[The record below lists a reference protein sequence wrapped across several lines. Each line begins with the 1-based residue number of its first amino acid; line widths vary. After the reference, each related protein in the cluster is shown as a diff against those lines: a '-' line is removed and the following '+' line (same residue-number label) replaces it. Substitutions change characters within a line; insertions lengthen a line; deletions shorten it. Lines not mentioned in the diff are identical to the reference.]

1 MDIILYLLLLIQYQH
16 KQICWLLNFICRYI
30 PLKQWAFDD
39 SIHPNIKNFGLTS
52 FQRSSITRNGITKNI
67 SLIWNGGMA
76 KRSNLFSAGTNV
88 ILTTAVPAH
97 AVMPRNHT
105 FIKTMV
111 PKGSSSVKYSST
123 AFSPEEKRFARP
135 YPLKCPYCSHSLVSI
150 KKQKHQDT
158 SN

>member
-52 FQRSSITRNGITKNI
+52 FQRSFITRNGITKNT

-76 KRSNLFSAGTNV
+76 PVQCRNECDIDDSCTC
-88 ILTTAVPAH
+88 
-97 AVMPRNHT
+97 PRCNA
-105 FIKTMV
+105 
-111 PKGSSSVKYSST
+111 PKPYLYKNNDSKGQLLCKVCST

-150 KKQKHQDT
+150 KNRKHQDT

>member
-52 FQRSSITRNGITKNI
+52 FQRSFITRNGITKNT

-111 PKGSSSVKYSST
+111 SKGSSSVKYVPLPFRQKKNVLPDRILLNVLT
-123 AFSPEEKRFARP
+123 AVIHWF
-135 YPLKCPYCSHSLVSI
+135 
-150 KKQKHQDT
+150 Q
-158 SN
+158 